1 MFRFFDKADYDIL
14 KMRKNAAIV
23 AFGFMIPGL
32 LWLAVR
38 GLNQSIEFTG
48 GTLLEL
54 RAISQEIDTEAL
66 RSAIRQSGIEGA
78 EITRF
83 GSPNEFIIRARLDP
97 QAEVNEESTQATR
110 AAIEGALE
118 NAFGTDSY
126 DIVRTD
132 AIGPK
137 VGGELRRK
145 AILAILMGF
154 AAIFLYLSV
163 RMEWRFAI
171 AAVAAT
177 IHDIL
182 SSLAFVS
189 YFNIEVTL
197 AVATALLF
205 IVGYSV
211 NDTIVTFDRVR
222 ENLHKFRRKELL
234 QILNR
239 SINETLPRTVITSGT
254 TIAATMAL
262 VLFGPQV
269 LRGFAL
275 VMTFGIVTGT
285 FSSIFIASPIL
296 LAVEQKWPGEDV
308 RGARSISQGTT
319 VVQSPKENRG
329 RKAG

>member
-23 AFGFMIPGL
+23 ALVFIIPGL
-32 LWLAVR
+32 LLLAVR

-48 GTLLEL
+48 GTLIEL
-54 RAISQEIDTEAL
+54 RAISPDIDTEAL
-66 RSAIRQSGIEGA
+66 RSAIRQSGIEGS

-97 QAEVNEESTQATR
+97 EAEVNEESTQATR

-126 DIVRTD
+126 EIVRTD

-154 AAIFLYLSV
+154 GAIFLYLSV

-177 IHDIL
+177 IHDII

-189 YFNIEVTL
+189 LFNVEVTL

-222 ENLHKFRRKELL
+222 ENLRKFRRKELF

-239 SINETLPRTVITSGT
+239 SINETLPRTVLTSGT

-262 VLFGPQV
+262 VLLGPQV

-275 VMTFGIVTGT
+275 VMTFGVVTGT

>member
-23 AFGFMIPGL
+23 ALVFIIPGL
-32 LWLAVR
+32 LLLAVR

-48 GTLLEL
+48 GTLIEL
-54 RAISQEIDTEAL
+54 RAISPDIDTEAL
-66 RSAIRQSGIEGA
+66 RSAIRQSGIEGS

-97 QAEVNEESTQATR
+97 EAEVNEESTQATR

-126 DIVRTD
+126 EIVRTD

-154 AAIFLYLSV
+154 GAIFLYLSV

-177 IHDIL
+177 IHDII

-189 YFNIEVTL
+189 LFNIEVTL

-222 ENLHKFRRKELL
+222 ENLRKFRRKELF

-239 SINETLPRTVITSGT
+239 SINETLPRTVLTSGT

-262 VLFGPQV
+262 VLLGPQV

-275 VMTFGIVTGT
+275 VMTFGVVTGT

>member
-23 AFGFMIPGL
+23 ALVFIIPGL
-32 LWLAVR
+32 LLLAVR

-48 GTLLEL
+48 GTLIEL
-54 RAISQEIDTEAL
+54 RAISQDIDTEAL
-66 RSAIRQSGIEGA
+66 RSAIRQSGIEGS

-97 QAEVNEESTQATR
+97 RAEVTEESTQATR

-126 DIVRTD
+126 EIVRTD

-154 AAIFLYLSV
+154 GAIFLYLSV

-177 IHDIL
+177 IHDII

-189 YFNIEVTL
+189 LFNIEVTL

-222 ENLHKFRRKELL
+222 ENLRKFRRKELF

-239 SINETLPRTVITSGT
+239 SINETLPRTVLTSGT

-275 VMTFGIVTGT
+275 VMTFGVVTGT